1 MNTKSVWDA
10 PDFEVLSESAL
21 AQAQAVIQNAMD
33 QTSTSRADLARGMK
47 RSPSFVSRFLSGSH
61 NLTIKTMARA
71 ALVCGYEIKFG
82 LTPLRQSRF
91 IDEPQWDEPQW
102 DEPRMDDLG
111 GVPTEGTPR
120 FALCCT

>member
-1 MNTKSVWDA
+1 MNNRSLWDE

-33 QTSTSRADLARGMK
+33 QTSTSRADLARGMN
-47 RSPSFVSRFLSGSH
+47 RSRSFVSRFLSGSH

-82 LTPLRQSRF
+82 LAPLHQSRF
-91 IDEPQWDEPQW
+91 IDEPQHDDSQV
-102 DEPRMDDLG
+102 DLG
-111 GVPTEGTPR
+111 GVPTEGSPR
-120 FALCCT
+120 FAFASCCI